1 MISVIVP
8 IYNGSRFLSKFFNS
22 LLSQNLDYKEF
33 EIVMVDN
40 NSDDN
45 TPELIKQF
53 INKNKNINLKYIFYN
68 EKSSSYASR
77 NIGVRNSK
85 GDILAFTDS
94 DCILENDWL
103 KNIKIR
109 FIKKEK
115 IISGKIELYFY
126 DKRNIW
132 ENFDKIV
139 HMRNDERINKNEVA
153 TANMIINKNLFKKIG
168 FFDEVSSGGDFN
180 FAKRAIK
187 QGFEIEFI
195 EEIKVLHPTRKTYN
209 EIRKKLLRLTFG
221 EGELYKKHNIS
232 FLRGIAVNILRIF
245 NLPKHLK
252 ISKVMLL
259 NVGIIN
265 VIKFNIIYF
274 YLKILQLN
282 SFVKGYRS
290 YG

>member
-8 IYNGSRFLSKFFNS
+8 IYNGSRFLENFFNS
-22 LLSQNLDYKEF
+22 LLSQKLDCKEF

-40 NSDDN
+40 NSTDN
-45 TPELIKQF
+45 TSELIKEF
-53 INKNKNINLKYIFYN
+53 ISKNEHINLKYIFYD
-68 EKSSSYASR
+68 KRASSYASR
-77 NIGVRNSK
+77 NIGVKNSR
-85 GDILAFTDS
+85 GEILAFTDS

-103 KNIKIR
+103 ENIKI
-109 FIKKEK
+109 KLTEKEK
-115 IISGKIELYFY
+115 IISGKIELYFD

-153 TANMIINKNLFKKIG
+153 TANMAINKTLFNKIG

-180 FAKRAIK
+180 FAKRAVK

-221 EGELYKKHNIS
+221 EGELYKKHNRS
-232 FLRGIAVNILRIF
+232 FLKGIAVNILRVF

-252 ISKVMLL
+252 ISSTMLP

-265 VIKFNIIYF
+265 VTKFNIIYF
-274 YLKILQLN
+274 YLKVLQLN
-282 SFVKGYRS
+282 SFIRGYRS
-290 YG
+290 DG